1 MIRLILAILLFAP
14 AALAGPPDTSGIA
27 YDQRQGSSLPLN
39 TRFVEANGRP
49 VVLRDLIRGP
59 TILLLGYF
67 HCPSLCGITRN
78 DTLAGLAASG
88 LVPGRDY
95 TLLDVSIDPAETP
108 AHAAAA
114 LAEDTQHKP
123 APADW
128 HFLTGQL
135 DAITALRESVG
146 FHSRYDDALQ
156 QFLHPAGLVFVTP
169 AGVVSGYLLGVGYTP
184 SDLRAG
190 ILRARDGSYAA
201 ASPILLLCLHFD
213 PATGRY
219 SLEVMKLLRLAAIF
233 TVLVLGAALI
243 LAHRRGG
250 RPA

>member
-1 MIRLILAILLFAP
+1 MIRLLLTMLLLAP
-14 AALAGPPDTSGIA
+14 AAWAGPPDTAGIE
-27 YDQRQGSSLPLN
+27 YVQRQGSSLPLGAA
-39 TRFVEANGRP
+39 FVEADGRP
-49 VVLRDLIRGP
+49 VVLRDLLTGP

-67 HCPSLCGITRN
+67 HCPSLCGITRS

-95 TLLDVSIDPAETP
+95 TLIDVSIDPAETP
-108 AHAAAA
+108 VHAAAA
-114 LAEDTQHKP
+114 LAENQP
-123 APADW
+123 APAAW
-128 HFLTGQL
+128 HFLTGQPG
-135 DAITALRESVG
+135 AISALTKSVG

-169 AGVVSGYLLGVGYTP
+169 AGTVSGYLLGVGYTP

-190 ILRARDGSYAA
+190 VLRARDGGYAA

-213 PATGRY
+213 PTTGRY
-219 SLEVMKLLRLAAIF
+219 SLEVMKLMRLAAIF
-233 TVLVLGAALI
+233 TVLVIGTTLVF
-243 LAHRRGG
+243 AHRRGG